1 MFEKIANDDFSA
13 LIAQRLAAFVFAV
26 YEGAYGMPVIQKM
39 TNGVDARFAGRAS
52 NEVFALLH
60 DELSN
65 LTV

>member
-13 LIAQRLAAFVFAV
+13 LAAQRFAALIFAV
-26 YEGAYGMPVIQKM
+26 YEGANGVSFVQKM
-39 TNGVDARFAGRAS
+39 TYGVDTRFAGGAS